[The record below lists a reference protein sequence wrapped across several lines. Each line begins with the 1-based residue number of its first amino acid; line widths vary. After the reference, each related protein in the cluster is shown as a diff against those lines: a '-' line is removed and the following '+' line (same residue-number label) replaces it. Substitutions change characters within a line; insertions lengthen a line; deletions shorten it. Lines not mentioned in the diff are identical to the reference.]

1 MVAKLGVCYTAWD
14 AHDKHSLCDFSQ
26 RLDLMQSFKSSS
38 SGSSRM
44 AAAVATAVAAT
55 AGAPVIGKQL

>member
-14 AHDKHSLCDFSQ
+14 AHDKHSLCSISQ
-26 RLDLMQSFKSSS
+26 RLGLMQSFKSS
-38 SGSSRM
+38 SSRM